1 MGSQAR
7 LAVLVLLSGT
17 SLLYAQQETALTME
31 CKVPRGLKVTSLTF
45 HGGAPLPDGTILS
58 FNFQKVNEY
67 WDNGQIT
74 KSMKGVASGL
84 AEIEGK
90 KFSLES
96 SVDGPSTYFVIVT
109 LIDDFQRRTLIDKLK
124 KVDPRQWQFEFA
136 GWGDELIPSLS
147 PRMQE
152 ADDLAREA
160 TELTKK
166 FEKACESPTGWTTE
180 GKELVKEGQKLLLK
194 IEKAETRHYFPA
206 AWSQIYYTIRNILGN
221 APYFAW
227 KDGKFAGAVSYHANG
242 ESLKTFRQDPF
253 KYENFR
259 KYLEEAVPLAG
270 REFALWSVK
279 ELRRTNA
286 ALRPT
291 VLEAIKKDGKHPGL
305 DVFVERLEKATPA
318 DADVLEKDVRGTKL
332 EQKEEKGK

>member
-1 MGSQAR
+1 MESKAR
-7 LAVLVLLSGT
+7 LAVLAVLFGS

-31 CKVPRGLKVTSLTF
+31 CKVPRGLKVTSLIF
-45 HGGAPLPDGTILS
+45 HGGAPLPDGTVLS
-58 FNFQKVNEY
+58 FNIQKVSEY

-74 KSMKGVASGL
+74 KSMKGVTSGL

-90 KFSLES
+90 KYTYDPA
-96 SVDGPSTYFVIVT
+96 VDGPSTYFVIVT
-109 LIDDFQRRTLIDKLK
+109 LIDDFQRRTIIEKLK

-152 ADDLAREA
+152 VDDLAREA
-160 TELTKK
+160 GELTKK
-166 FEKACESPTGWTTE
+166 FEKACESPTGWIQD
-180 GKELVKEGQKLLLK
+180 GKDLVKEGQKLLLK
-194 IEKAETRHYFPA
+194 IEKAECRHFFPA
-206 AWSQIYYTIRNILGN
+206 AWSQIYYTLRNILGN

-227 KDGKFAGAVSYHANG
+227 KDGKFAGAVSYHANN
-242 ESLKTFRQDPF
+242 ESLKTFRQEPF

-259 KYLEEAVPLAG
+259 RYIEESVPLAG
-270 REFALWSVK
+270 REFALWAVK

-286 ALRPT
+286 ALRPPI
-291 VLEAIKKDGKHPGL
+291 LDALKKDAKHPGF
-305 DVFVERLEKATPA
+305 DVFEERLEKATPQ

-332 EQKEEKGK
+332 EVKEEKK